1 MALKKNCGQNKYSDW
16 LLRRDGKAF
25 PRLCNYPYTDT
36 EDEILFFELTGE
48 PLFYV
53 TKSNETKQMISDLA
67 LAINSAISADW
78 PHNGTK
84 KISFA
89 KSFLL
94 RNNIQ
99 LKYVA
104 PAYIPTLCST
114 VLQALRKEFI
124 VVNLRKYSDEGV
136 EIGSDLHFLV
146 SDHSYDWL
154 PVIRSFV
161 RLTNAQTVTVQSDK
175 KATDRDDF
183 LTDERGRLLKQ
194 IPVKEFE
201 KYG

>member
-16 LLRRDGKAF
+16 LLRRDGRAF

-36 EDEILFFELTGE
+36 EDEILFFELTGD

-67 LAINSAISADW
+67 LAINAAVSDRE
-78 PHNGTK
+78 K

-89 KSFLL
+89 KRFLL

-99 LKYVA
+99 PKYVA

>member
-16 LLRRDGKAF
+16 LLRRDGRAF

-67 LAINSAISADW
+67 LAINAAVSDRE
-78 PHNGTK
+78 K

-89 KSFLL
+89 KRFLL

-99 LKYVA
+99 PKYVA

>member
-16 LLRRDGKAF
+16 LLRRDGRAF

-67 LAINSAISADW
+67 LAINAAVSDRE
-78 PHNGTK
+78 K

-89 KSFLL
+89 KRFLL

-99 LKYVA
+99 PKYVA
-104 PAYIPTLCST
+104 PDHIPTLCADI
-114 VLQALRKEFI
+114 LQAFRKEF
-124 VVNLRKYSDEGV
+124 VAVNLHRYSDKRF
-136 EIGSDLHFLV
+136 EICPDLLFLV
-146 SDHSYDWL
+146 FYPSFDWM
-154 PVIRSFV
+154 PVIRGFV
-161 RLTNAQTVTVQSDK
+161 GTTNAKTVTVQSDK
-175 KATDRDDF
+175 KATGSDDF
-183 LTDERGRLLKQ
+183 LTDEKRRQLKQ
-194 IPVKEFE
+194 LPVKEFE
-201 KYG
+201 KHGCEN